1 MSRRIL
7 PVPLLGGLVASL
19 LVAACTSGERPRIGL
34 VDYSKTDRATAEA
47 CRQRADEV
55 YNKQNRGAIYAPQY
69 SSNVPLSGNA
79 PYTTVD
85 RNLSAQ
91 WGYEKNISD
100 CIRTAGVA
108 DSVTTSPGTGIALP
122 QPSAGSGLPPS
133 AKAPPPPSMR

>member
-7 PVPLLGGLVASL
+7 PIPLLGGLVASL
-19 LVAACTSGERPRIGL
+19 LLAGCTGERPRIGL
-34 VDYSKTDRATAEA
+34 VDYSKADRATAEA

-55 YNKQNRGAIYAPQY
+55 YNKQNRATIYAPQY
-69 SSNVPLSGNA
+69 ASNVPLSGNQ
-79 PYTTVD
+79 PYSTVD

-100 CIRTAGVA
+100 CIRSAGVA
-108 DSVTTSPGTGIALP
+108 DSVTTTSPGTGIALP